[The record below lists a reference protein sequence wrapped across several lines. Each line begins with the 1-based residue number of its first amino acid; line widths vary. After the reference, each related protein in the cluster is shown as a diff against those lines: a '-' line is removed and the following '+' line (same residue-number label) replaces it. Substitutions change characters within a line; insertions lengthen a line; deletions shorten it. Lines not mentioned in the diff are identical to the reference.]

1 MKTVLNYINGA
12 QVEGGGKLFDKFYPA
27 SGELLLKVSFAAE
40 QDCDNAIAAASEG
53 FKKWAVTP
61 PGQRAAVLRK
71 AAQLMRERLDVLA
84 EVEVLDTGKPLR
96 EARADDVVSA
106 IDCLEYM
113 SAQAATVHAQ
123 QYDLGANMAYTRHEP
138 LGVCVGIG
146 AWNYP
151 IQLIAWKAAPCLA
164 AGNSMVFKP
173 SEMTPSNA
181 VLFAEILSEAG
192 LPPGVFNVVQGDG
205 QVGRY
210 LAEHPQV
217 AKVSFTG
224 SVASGLKV
232 AASTAQMMKK
242 TTLELGGKSPLIIFA
257 DAEIDVAVE
266 AALCSNF
273 SSQGENCCNGTR
285 VFVQASIYDEFC
297 EKVAKATKA
306 LKVGNPMDLD
316 TEIGSLISPQHR
328 DSVCSYIE
336 SGVQQGATLLVG
348 GGVYVVEGLE
358 GGSFVFPTVF
368 CDCTDEMDI
377 VREEIFGP
385 VMSILK
391 FETEEEVL
399 ARAND
404 TLFGLAAGVF
414 TQDISRALRMTKNL
428 EAGVCWTNTYNVVP
442 AELPFGGYKNSGL
455 GRENGAY
462 ALKEYTQVKSVYIQ
476 VERPSFPFKCVK

>member
-1 MKTVLNYINGA
+1 MKTVMNYINGA
-12 QVEGGGKLFDKFYPA
+12 HVAGGGKLFDKYYPA
-27 SGELLLKVSFAAE
+27 NGELLLKVSFANH
-40 QDCDNAIAAASEG
+40 QDCDDAIAVAREG
-53 FKKWAVTP
+53 FKEWSRTT

-71 AAQLMRERLDVLA
+71 AAQLMRERLEELA
-84 EVEVLDTGKPLR
+84 KVEVLDTGKPLR
-96 EARADDVVSA
+96 EAVADDIVSA

-113 SAQAATVHAQ
+113 SAQAATLHAQ
-123 QYDLGANMAYTRHEP
+123 QYDLGNNMAYTRHEP

-146 AWNYP
+146 AWNFP

-181 VLFAEILSEAG
+181 VLFAEILTEAG

-205 QVGRY
+205 LIGQY

-232 AASTAQMMKK
+232 AASTSKGMKK
-242 TTLELGGKSPLIIFA
+242 TTLELGGKSPLVVFSDA
-257 DAEIDVAVE
+257 DVQNAVE

-273 SSQGENCCNGTR
+273 VSQGENCCNGTR
-285 VFVQASIYDEFC
+285 VFVQTEIYDDFC
-297 EKVAKATKA
+297 EKVAKAAKA
-306 LKVGNPMDLD
+306 IKIGDPMSLE
-316 TEIGSLISPQHR
+316 TEIGSLISPQHLKL
-328 DSVCSYIE
+328 VCSYIE
-336 SGVQQGATLLVG
+336 RGIQQGATLLAG
-348 GGVYVVEGLE
+348 GETFIVAGME
-358 GGSFVFPTVF
+358 GGSYVAPTVF
-368 CDCTDEMDI
+368 SDCTDDMDI

-385 VMSILK
+385 VMSILR
-391 FETEEEVL
+391 FESEGEVL
-399 ARAND
+399 TRANN

-414 TQDISRALRMTKNL
+414 TQDINRALRMTNKL
-428 EAGVCWTNTYNVVP
+428 QAGVCWINTYNVVP

-462 ALKEYTQVKSVYIQ
+462 ALQEYMQVKSVYIQ
-476 VERPSFPFKCVK
+476 LEKPSFPFKLDV